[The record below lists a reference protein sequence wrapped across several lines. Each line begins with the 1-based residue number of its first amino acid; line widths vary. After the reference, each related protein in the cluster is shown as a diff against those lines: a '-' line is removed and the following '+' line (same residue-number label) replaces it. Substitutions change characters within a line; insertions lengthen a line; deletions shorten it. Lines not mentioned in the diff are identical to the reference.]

1 MAVDPSTGEDEGD
14 VTAVLGI
21 AAEPLDVIQ
30 AQLAAS
36 GIGLGVGSGATRSS
50 DTGTGALV
58 AAPLDASMLAERIV
72 RHLFNYLSGFAASSG
87 LGGIAPDSVVSLGA
101 VQRWYESFLAKL
113 RAGGPGFL
121 ERVE

>member
-30 AQLAAS
+30 AQLATS
-36 GIGLGVGSGATRSS
+36 GIGFGNVRSS
-50 DTGTGALV
+50 DTGAGTLV
-58 AAPLDASMLAERIV
+58 TPPPDASVLAERIV
-72 RHLFNYLSGFAASSG
+72 RHLFNYLSGFAASDG
-87 LGGIAPDSVVSLGA
+87 IGGVAPDSIVSLSA